1 MSPGAK
7 PKSKKEKASAKGGK
21 GQQKTPTKA
30 SGSSNTVSGNG
41 NPASAYN
48 PISGTFHTLEIPS
61 AASYDNG
68 HFKNTD
74 DTDEHSS
81 SPHGTVS
88 EYDSVSNN
96 GSCSGE
102 SEDPKDKT
110 TNLNRQETVP
120 GLDNDKREKIRLKNE
135 KKHQRQRER
144 RAQELH
150 ERCIGYLMSRK
161 LEALTQQLVAMGFSH
176 ERATL
181 ALVLNEGR
189 LEASVNW
196 LFEGNEEEARNK
208 ETRLGSADNLKID
221 ISEELAQISPMELR
235 YKCSRQ
241 EVERAIVACEGDLIK
256 AEEMLEAH
264 KRESPA
270 TPPTPEEST
279 DANHMKRM
287 QEKSM
292 LISPIS
298 IQQKRNEQ
306 DLNFAKPAFSPPTYS
321 EPGIRNFQAPNQTKT
336 LADRRWPA
344 PGSSPTFST
353 PMQVTPTLAKSE
365 VRLGVSGNEGKNH
378 QQLLREPV
386 VVMQRP
392 QSMNAK
398 QNQVPSMGALPSV
411 TSGWYSS
418 NVPGAEN
425 ILSNGNLF
433 HNQSAMNVGLVNQRT
448 EQFYQP
454 ASYKESSFSSNASVD
469 PSYGG
474 FGASWSTMSK
484 SPSLAIPYESYG
496 PTNAASSPSLAAPSS
511 LGLFTG
517 WGSSP
522 HVDWSTGGSMPEF
535 DYTSIDWTLDFNPLN
550 SKPPSG
556 LWMGLSSLLN
566 NSSGSGMNGM
576 ASPYVSG
583 FRDGGAVKEAT
594 SASGVHEWT
603 SPFAGKDMFSLPRQ
617 FVTSPSP

>member
-1 MSPGAK
+1 MSPGSK
-7 PKSKKEKASAKGGK
+7 SKSKKEKASAKSAK
-21 GQQKTPTKA
+21 GQQKTSKA
-30 SGSSNTVSGNG
+30 SGSSNTVSG

-61 AASYDNG
+61 AASSYDNG
-68 HFKNTD
+68 RFKNTD

-102 SEDPKDKT
+102 SEDPKDKI
-110 TNLNRQETVP
+110 TNSNRQETVP

-150 ERCIGYLMSRK
+150 DRCIGYLMSRK

-208 ETRLGSADNLKID
+208 EARLGSTDNLKID
-221 ISEELAQISPMELR
+221 INEELAHISPMELR

-256 AEEMLEAH
+256 AEEMLEAQ

-270 TPPTPEEST
+270 TPPAPEETT
-279 DANHMKRM
+279 DANNLRRM
-287 QEKSM
+287 QEKPM
-292 LISPIS
+292 LLAPIS
-298 IQQKRNEQ
+298 IQQKRNER
-306 DLNFAKPAFSPPTYS
+306 DLNFVKTAFSVPMYS
-321 EPGIRNFQAPNQTKT
+321 EPGNRNFQSANQAKP

-344 PGSSPTFST
+344 TGSSPTFSSPIT
-353 PMQVTPTLAKSE
+353 SPMQVTPPSAKSE

-378 QQLLREPV
+378 HQLLREPV
-386 VVMQRP
+386 VMMQRP

-398 QNQVPSMGALPSV
+398 QNQVPSMGALPTV
-411 TSGWYSS
+411 TAGWYSS
-418 NVPGAEN
+418 NVHSAEK
-425 ILSNGNLF
+425 LMSNGNSF
-433 HNQSAMNVGLVNQRT
+433 QNQSTMNIGLVNQRT
-448 EQFYQP
+448 DQIYQP
-454 ASYKESSFSSNASVD
+454 VSYKESSFSSNGSVD
-469 PSYGG
+469 PAYAGLG
-474 FGASWSTMSK
+474 VSWTTMGR
-484 SPSLAIPYESYG
+484 SPSLAVPYESHG
-496 PTNAASSPSLAAPSS
+496 LTTTTQPSLAAPSS

-517 WGSSP
+517 WGSSS
-522 HVDWSTGGSMPEF
+522 HVDWNTGELTPEF
-535 DYTSIDWTLDFNPLN
+535 DYSSIDWTLDSN
-550 SKPPSG
+550 KPPRG

-566 NSSGSGMNGM
+566 NSSGSRMNSM
-576 ASPYVSG
+576 SSPYLLG
-583 FRDGGAVKEAT
+583 FRDGGAGVGKET
-594 SASGVHEWT
+594 SSGSGLHEWT